1 MIKVLKSGFFTTI
14 QDSGRFG
21 FRDMGVPVS
30 GVMDR
35 KACEKANF
43 LLENE
48 DQAAVLEI
56 TMTGPTLSFEEN
68 TYIALAGAELSATLN
83 NKPIE
88 NYKVYKIVKGDIL
101 SYGKLVN
108 GFRGYLA
115 VKGGLRTEMTMGS
128 RSQFFPVTEE
138 RRVLDNEELPFEP
151 TTTFEPKISEIR
163 VDKYLHNNELTVFK
177 GPEFQ
182 CLTDNSLKQ
191 LFSRE
196 FSIAKENNR
205 MGYQIS
211 ESLDACKHAM
221 LTSAT
226 VPGTVQTT
234 PSGKLIVLMK
244 DGQTTGGY
252 ARLLQLNQESISILA
267 QKKFGD
273 TIRFKLSR

>member
-30 GVMDR
+30 GVMDH

-48 DQAAVLEI
+48 ENAAVLEI
-56 TMTGPTLSFEEN
+56 TMTGPTLSFDEN
-68 TYIALAGAELSATLN
+68 TYIALAGAGLTATLN
-83 NKPIE
+83 NRPIE
-88 NYKVYKIVKGDIL
+88 NYKVYKIAKGDIL

-128 RSQFFPVTEE
+128 RSQFFPVTAE
-138 RRVLDNEELPFEP
+138 RRVLDNDELPYEP
-151 TTTFEPKISEIR
+151 TSTFEPKISEIR
-163 VDKYLHNNELTVFK
+163 VDRYLNSNELIVFK
-177 GPEFQ
+177 GPEFE
-182 CLTDNSLKQ
+182 CLTDYSLAQ

-196 FSIAKENNR
+196 FSVAKENNR

-211 ESLDACKHAM
+211 ESLDACKHSM

-226 VPGTVQTT
+226 VPGTVQIT
-234 PSGKLIVLMK
+234 PAGKLIVLMK

-252 ARLLQLNQESISILA
+252 PRLLQLNQESISVLA

-273 TIRFKLSR
+273 TVRFKLFN